1 MLSPFAA
8 VDVGE
13 GETMLVNIRN
23 GSFETCKPSLKR
35 YTTLNYDNGI
45 GALDHQHG
53 LMRVQ

>member
-23 GSFETCKPSLKR
+23 GFFETCKPSLKR

-53 LMRVQ
+53 LGRIQ